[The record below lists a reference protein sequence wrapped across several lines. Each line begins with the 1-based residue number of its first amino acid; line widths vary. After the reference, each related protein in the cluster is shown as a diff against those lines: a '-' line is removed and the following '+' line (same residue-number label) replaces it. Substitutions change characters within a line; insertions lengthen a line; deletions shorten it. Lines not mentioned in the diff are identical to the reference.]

1 MDGAGEKR
9 PGLNRQSHAPVTAIF
24 VHAGAGYH
32 STTNEKIHLAAC
44 TDACIVAMRFL
55 RGGATAVDAVEAAIK
70 VLEDKEITNA
80 GYGSNLTIEGV
91 VECDATV
98 VDHLGRSGA
107 CGAVAKIKNPI
118 HLARIVLEES
128 NRPLS
133 LRRVPPN
140 LLIADGAAEFGFEH
154 GMDIVHHDALV
165 STNARER
172 FIRWREDLRKA
183 GFPRTPNSP
192 GSPGSP
198 GEEVVDHEYE
208 ERVRDKQRR
217 DHFNALM
224 SATWNEGQPGTPQAA
239 SPSTF
244 AEDKVQDVSQ
254 SEHDML
260 PTRIPAST
268 NQKTPRTPDNKI
280 QYESNTQSRI
290 PVSPSMHSA
299 KRPRYSGSRSSEGH
313 GTRTLS
319 LLKPNTNV
327 DAAEEPSK
335 SISDAPS
342 GLARPPTGKQRKGTD
357 GSDDTQE
364 PATLPEPEDVTPK
377 PFPAFMLSDIDEDRI
392 TDPDVFVA
400 GDIFGNIAAGSSSG
414 GIGMK
419 HRGRVGPAAL
429 VGVGTA
435 VIPADFED
443 SENVTVAAVTSGTG
457 EHMATTMASQKCA
470 ERLYFCTKRGRG
482 GTNTETNE
490 EDAMES
496 FVLNDFM
503 EHPGVKNS
511 HSAGAIGVTAVKKM
525 PEGYFLHFAHNT
537 DSFALASMHSG
548 EREPKCVM
556 SRIGDTGVVVQGG
569 RKIKVDG

>member
-9 PGLNRQSHAPVTAIF
+9 PPGLTRQSHAPVAAIF

-44 TDACIVAMRFL
+44 ADACIVAMRFL
-55 RGGATAVDAVEAAIK
+55 RGGGTAVDAVEAAIK

-80 GYGSNLTIEGV
+80 GYGSNLTIEGI

-192 GSPGSP
+192 GSPG
-198 GEEVVDHEYE
+198 EEVVDHEYE

-244 AEDKVQDVSQ
+244 ANDRVQDVFQ
-254 SEHDML
+254 PEHDML
-260 PTRIPAST
+260 PTRIPASS

-290 PVSPSMHSA
+290 PISPSMHSA

-313 GTRTLS
+313 GPRTPS
-319 LLKPNTNV
+319 VLKPNTNV
-327 DAAEEPSK
+327 DAADEPSK
-335 SISDAPS
+335 AVSDTPP
-342 GLARPPTGKQRKGTD
+342 GLGRPPAGKQRKGTD

-364 PATLPEPEDVTPK
+364 PTTLPEPEDETPK

-392 TDPDVFVA
+392 TDTVGA
-400 GDIFGNIAAGSSSG
+400 IAIDIFGNIAAGSSSG

-511 HSAGAIGVTAVKKM
+511 HSAGAIGVMAVKKM

-556 SRIGDTGVVVQGG
+556 SRIGDTGFVVQGG

>member
-1 MDGAGEKR
+1 ME
-9 PGLNRQSHAPVTAIF
+9 
-24 VHAGAGYH
+24 
-32 STTNEKIHLAAC
+32 LAAPLRVGFE
-44 TDACIVAMRFL
+44 AQVNLMAM
-55 RGGATAVDAVEAAIK
+55 
-70 VLEDKEITNA
+70 
-80 GYGSNLTIEGV
+80 LTFVIE
-91 VECDATV
+91 
-98 VDHLGRSGA
+98 
-107 CGAVAKIKNPI
+107 IKNPI
-118 HLARIVLEES
+118 HLARIILEES
-128 NRPLS
+128 SRPLS

-154 GMDIVHHDALV
+154 GLDIVHHDALV
-165 STNARER
+165 SKNARER

-183 GFPRTPNSP
+183 GFPQTPNSP
-192 GSPGSP
+192 GSPG
-198 GEEVVDHEYE
+198 EETIDHEYE

-224 SATWNEGQPGTPQAA
+224 SGTWNEGQPGSPQAV
-239 SPSTF
+239 SPATF
-244 AEDKVQDVSQ
+244 ADDRMQDVIQ
-254 SEHDML
+254 SEQDLL
-260 PTRIPAST
+260 PTRIPAPT
-268 NQKTPRTPDNKI
+268 NPKTPRTPDSKV
-280 QYESNTQSRI
+280 QFESNTQSRA

-313 GTRTLS
+313 GPRASSSLKSTTTVETADELS
-319 LLKPNTNV
+319 KGVSDT
-327 DAAEEPSK
+327 S
-335 SISDAPS
+335 SI
-342 GLARPPTGKQRKGTD
+342 LARPPTGKQRKGTD
-357 GSDDTQE
+357 GSADDTQE
-364 PATLPEPEDVTPK
+364 PHTLPEPEDETPK
-377 PFPAFMLSDIDEDRI
+377 PFPAFMLSDIDEDCI
-392 TDPDVFVA
+392 TDTVGAIAIDV
-400 GDIFGNIAAGSSSG
+400 FGNIAAGSSSG

-443 SENVTVAAVTSGTG
+443 SENITVAAVTSGTG

-482 GTNTETNE
+482 GTNVEANE

-511 HSAGAIGVTAVKKM
+511 HSAGAIGVMAVKKM
-525 PEGYFLHFAHNT
+525 PEGYYLHFAHNT

-556 SRIGDTGVVVQGG
+556 SRIGDSGVVVQGG
-569 RKIKVDG
+569 RKIKVE